1 MECIVLELSSDKS
14 IFLGFVARDV
24 HKYRFS
30 ICKKIRIDAC
40 PLLPH
45 VPDYAQITP
54 YAPVE
59 NGCVFSAARKYFR
72 AVCQPEVT
80 GRASRT
86 FARYDIPRY

>member
-1 MECIVLELSSDKS
+1 MGQGYKIDEEDVSWGNRLS
-14 IFLGFVARDV
+14 V
-24 HKYRFS
+24 RFCTLRLCGS
-30 ICKKIRIDAC
+30 LMHFTAC
-40 PLLPH
+40 PLYPH

-54 YAPVE
+54 HDPVE

-86 FARYDIPRY
+86 FARYHIPRY